1 MKRKFLILIFI
12 FIISSPF
19 LFSEGKPKKFPYME
33 DTPQG
38 KKLILPEGLDTYLS
52 VEFPNYRIP
61 DENEL
66 SPDMLAYYH
75 SRLIGIHPDI
85 IWGDFNGN
93 KKIDYALLIIT
104 SQSKWG
110 PIVELVILNGENGR
124 DKFTPYRLAEIYNF
138 KEDYLSFDDNKLI
151 KGRYK
156 KGAWFINW
164 DKKNRTYI
172 INKS

>member
-1 MKRKFLILIFI
+1 MVA
-12 FIISSPF
+12 SPV
-19 LFSEGKPKKFPYME
+19 FSGEGKPKKFPYVD

-38 KKLILPEGLDTYLS
+38 KKLILPEGLETYLEA
-52 VEFPNYRIP
+52 EFPNFRFP
-61 DENEL
+61 EESEL

-75 SRLIGIHPDI
+75 SRLIGVHPDI
-85 IWGDFNGN
+85 AWGDFNGD
-93 KKIDYALLIIT
+93 KKIDYALLIVT

-110 PIVELVILNGENGR
+110 PIVELVILNGAGGR
-124 DKFTPYRLAEIYNF
+124 DNFTPFRLSEIYNF
-138 KEDYLSFDDNKLI
+138 KEDYLSSDDNKLI

-164 DKKNRTYI
+164 DKKSKTYI